1 MRTSSYFTSNI
12 KNDYI
17 DRVNTLLQIK
27 KTYEKGISETLRLH
41 RAGVGGIRI
50 ALALTRQRDILL
62 QSIFGL
68 LTSDTKSLTV
78 VALGGYGRK
87 ELCFSSDTDV
97 LFLISDEQQR
107 TSTTFAVQ
115 EFIHNLLDAGLDIGH
130 SFRTID
136 ECINLPPDDFESRM
150 SLIEAR
156 FLCGDRTNFQRLLSS
171 IQKKM
176 REDNRTHFVNRISE
190 TRQIRHNKYGNS
202 SKLLEPNIKNS
213 AGGLRDIH
221 TALWLLRGTGT
232 IPIPKILGASETA
245 TLLLLKSRAVKLQFA
260 PSFLKRTKSSFDT
273 LLRVRNEMHI
283 QSNALH
289 DTLEFSF
296 QQRIASGLHYR
307 NKSKRA
313 KVEHF
318 MQDYYSASRT
328 ISSFCSRIL
337 DWSHDRWIADLHE
350 TKTTKLSGKLIL
362 RNGRISL
369 LRRDVDISN
378 ELLLRTFLLRS
389 ERHAEFSF
397 QLEDSI
403 HRRLLVMK
411 PLQTQS
417 ETDLFRLLLHRPSGI
432 GSSLRKMNELGLL
445 ERWIPEWKP
454 MVSFFQHNQYHY
466 YTADEHTLI
475 ALANAE
481 ALEHSSLSFGT
492 VFRSLTRRD
501 TLYLACLL
509 HDIAKPFHIGKHEIK
524 GVFIAKRILQRLLY
538 DDIREDVSFLIRHHL
553 LMEQVAFRRN
563 LNDPQ
568 TIVDF
573 AKTFDRIEQLDY
585 LYVLTY
591 ADLSAVNKNVWTE
604 WKELLLRELYRK
616 ARTVL
621 EKELTS
627 EEIREQTT
635 QQVEEKHTDVV
646 QSLASVLPAIEVN
659 AHLAQ
664 LADTSYLT
672 AFTHDEIANHVQAI
686 RRGEKVTVLFQQ
698 SASYTDV
705 TFIAQDSPGVLSK
718 FCGVLS
724 ANDANIL
731 NAEVFTRRD
740 GIVIDKFRVVE
751 FLSNAAISED
761 HCSRISRDAGD
772 VMAGLREVK
781 SLIERHRMRWKRR
794 ARIVNPNTRCDVTF
808 EDHLQF
814 TIVDVYA
821 PDTLGLLYRITET
834 ISRLG
839 LNISFAKIATR
850 VDGIVDSFYLLNA
863 EGKKLTDP
871 AQREAV
877 KREILTTIQI
887 LSELG
892 PMA

>member
-1 MRTSSYFTSNI
+1 METLHQI
-12 KNDYI
+12 KN
-17 DRVNTLLQIK
+17 
-27 KTYEKGISETLRLH
+27 TYERGISKILQMH
-41 RAGVGGIRI
+41 RAGAGGIRI

-62 QSIFGL
+62 QSIFQH
-68 LTSDTKSLTV
+68 LTNDTQSLTV

-97 LFLISDEQQR
+97 LFLIADEQQR
-107 TSTTFAVQ
+107 TSATLAVQ

-136 ECINLPPDDFESRM
+136 ECTNLPPEDFESRM
-150 SLIEAR
+150 SLLEAR
-156 FLCGDRTNFQRLLSS
+156 FLCGDRTIYQRLVSS
-171 IQKKM
+171 IHKKI
-176 REDNRTHFVNRISE
+176 REDDRTTFVNRISE
-190 TRQIRHNKYGNS
+190 TRQLRHNKYGNS

-232 IPIPKILGASETA
+232 IPIPKSLSASETA
-245 TLLLLKSRAVKLQFA
+245 TLLLLKSRQVKLQCT
-260 PSFLKRTKSSFDT
+260 PSFLKDTKSSFDT
-273 LLRVRNEMHI
+273 LLRIRNEMHI
-283 QSNALH
+283 QSNTLH

-296 QQRIASGLHYR
+296 QQRIASGLRYR

-328 ISSFCSRIL
+328 IASFCMRIL
-337 DWSHDRWIADLHE
+337 DWSHDRWIADMHE
-350 TKTTKLSGKLIL
+350 TKAIKLPGNLIL

-369 LRRDVDISN
+369 MQRKVDISN

-397 QLEDSI
+397 QLEDNI
-403 HRRLLVMK
+403 HRRLLGVI
-411 PLQTQS
+411 PLRTQT
-417 ETDLFRLLLHRPSGI
+417 ETDLFRLLLHRPNGI

-481 ALEHSSLSFGT
+481 ALEHSSSSFGT

-501 TLYLACLL
+501 TLYLACML

-524 GVFIAKRILQRLLY
+524 GVYIAKRILQRLLY
-538 DDIREDVSFLIRHHL
+538 DDIREDVCFLIRHHL
-553 LMEQVAFRRN
+553 LMEQIAFRRN

-568 TIVDF
+568 TIADF
-573 AKTFDRIEQLDY
+573 ARTFNRIEQLDY

-604 WKELLLRELYRK
+604 WKELLLRDLYRK
-616 ARTVL
+616 TRDVL
-621 EKELTS
+621 EKEMTS
-627 EEIREQTT
+627 EEIHEQST
-635 QQVEEKHTDVV
+635 QLVEEKHTDVV
-646 QSLASVLPAIEVN
+646 QSLASVIPANELN
-659 AHLAQ
+659 AHLTQ

-686 RRGEKVTVLFQQ
+686 RRGEKVSILYQQ
-698 SASYTDV
+698 FTSFTDV
-705 TFIAQDSPGVLSK
+705 TFIAQDSPGILSK

-731 NAEVFTRRD
+731 DAEVFTRRD

-751 FLSNAAISED
+751 FLSLAAISED

-772 VMAGLREVK
+772 VMEGRKDIK

-794 ARIVNPNTRCDVTF
+794 SRFVNPNTRCDVTF
-808 EDHLQF
+808 EDHPQF
-814 TIVDVYA
+814 TIIDVYA
-821 PDTLGLLYRITET
+821 PDMLGLLHRITET

-850 VDGIVDSFYLLNA
+850 VDGIVDSFYLLDV
-863 EGKKLTDP
+863 EGKKLSDP
-871 AQREAV
+871 DQLKAV
-877 KREILTTIQI
+877 KREILATIQA
-887 LSELG
+887 LSDSG
-892 PMA
+892 SVA